1 MGNITETSVFEDMA
15 ADMEADMIDEH
26 IRWGSGL
33 NETIYTSGYLI
44 GVDEVNV
51 PPIRNITLLA
61 LLNECGCL
69 TNNDGT
75 PFPQS
80 EIDGINNLAIVWYEE
95 SDEVHVHQIYNH
107 DTGEVYW
114 DDKTNDEWTDND
126 DKLVGSILMWG
137 NLQETI
143 GMNYV

>member
-1 MGNITETSVFEDMA
+1 MEYTENHYWNFD
-15 ADMEADMIDEH
+15 
-26 IRWGSGL
+26 
-33 NETIYTSGYLI
+33 ETIYASGYLI

-75 PFPQS
+75 KFQQS
-80 EIDGINNLAIVWYEE
+80 EIDKINNIAIVWY
-95 SDEVHVHQIYNH
+95 DDGGDTNIHQIYNH

-114 DDKTNDEWTDND
+114 DYESMGNMDWTDND
-126 DKLVGSILMWG
+126 DKLVGSILMYG
-137 NLQETI
+137 NLEQQV
-143 GMNYV
+143 GVL

>member
-1 MGNITETSVFEDMA
+1 MEYTENHYWNFD
-15 ADMEADMIDEH
+15 
-26 IRWGSGL
+26 
-33 NETIYTSGYLI
+33 ETIYASGYLI

-75 PFPQS
+75 KFQQS
-80 EIDGINNLAIVWYEE
+80 EIDKINNIAIVWYYKDEE
-95 SDEVHVHQIYNH
+95 IHIHQIYNH

-114 DDKTNDEWTDND
+114 DYESIGDWDWTDND
-126 DKLVGSILMWG
+126 DKLVGSILMYG
-137 NLQETI
+137 NLEQQV
-143 GMNYV
+143 GVL

>member
-1 MGNITETSVFEDMA
+1 MEYTENHYWNFD
-15 ADMEADMIDEH
+15 
-26 IRWGSGL
+26 
-33 NETIYTSGYLI
+33 ETIYASGYLI

-75 PFPQS
+75 PFQQS
-80 EIDGINNLAIVWYEE
+80 EINGINNIAIVWYYKDEE
-95 SDEVHVHQIYNH
+95 IHIHQIYNH

-114 DDKTNDEWTDND
+114 DYDSIPDMDWTDND
-126 DKLVGSILMWG
+126 DKLVGSILMYG
-137 NLQETI
+137 NLEQQV
-143 GMNYV
+143 GVL